1 MKTGEN
7 HKMKLYLSSYCK
19 FPPPQPPPLPQTVPP
34 ICVIASATRA
44 NIYTVEPL
52 YSGHSI

>member
-52 YSGHSI
+52 YSGHSL